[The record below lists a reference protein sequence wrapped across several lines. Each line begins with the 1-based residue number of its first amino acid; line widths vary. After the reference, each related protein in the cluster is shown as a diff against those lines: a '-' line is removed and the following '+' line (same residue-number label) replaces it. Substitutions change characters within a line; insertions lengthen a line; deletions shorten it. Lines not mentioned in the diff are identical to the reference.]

1 MDRIRGLD
9 HLKEMMDEQKRKA
22 KSRDFGKLTGAAHHS
37 SFRVVSQGSRRD
49 VHLEVVIRVRYHD
62 CDAHRTMALT

>member
-22 KSRDFGKLTGAAHHS
+22 KSRDFGKLTGPAHHS
-37 SFRVVSQGSRRD
+37 SLRVVSQGSRRD
-49 VHLEVVIRVRYHD
+49 VHLKTFRRVRYHD
-62 CDAHRTMALT
+62 CDARRMVALT